1 VFKENNE
8 SNWNINNI
16 KSINKQASVA
26 ETEQSKDEN
35 IIWIYNII
43 KQELYNKEMEYTAFS
58 NINHSKF

>member
-16 KSINKQASVA
+16 KSINIQASVA
-26 ETEQSKDEN
+26 ETEQSKDKN